1 MIPKVAEWLLIW
13 CEGMAKFR
21 AVVRSGALALLLA
34 LFTTQTAY
42 ASAQKGIQA
51 FQRGKYEEALKYLQP
66 AAEAGDA
73 SAMYVLGQ
81 MYASGRGITKDEK
94 AASDLFLKASNLGD
108 PNAQQSLGSALM
120 LGEGIEQDMVEAL
133 KWFIISGRAGNKD
146 AISYTEKVGRFLSRD
161 MQREAR
167 HKAREWQ
174 NANPKK
180 DPASQ

>member
-1 MIPKVAEWLLIW
+1 MLTLCV
-13 CEGMAKFR
+13 
-21 AVVRSGALALLLA
+21 
-34 LFTTQTAY
+34 TQTAY

-66 AAEAGDA
+66 AAEAGEA

-94 AASDLFLKASNLGD
+94 MATGLFLKAANLGD
-108 PNAQQSLGSALM
+108 ANAQQSLGSALM

-133 KWFIISGRAGNKD
+133 KWFIISARAGNKD
-146 AISYTEKVGRFLSRD
+146 AASYTAKVGRFLSRD

-167 HKAREWQ
+167 QKALEWQ
-174 NANPKK
+174 KANTGK
-180 DPASQ
+180 DADSSQ

>member
-1 MIPKVAEWLLIW
+1 
-13 CEGMAKFR
+13 MAKIR
-21 AVVRSGALALLLA
+21 TVVRSGALALLLA
-34 LFTTQTAY
+34 LFATQTVY

-94 AASDLFLKASNLGD
+94 AATDLFLKAANLGD

-146 AISYTEKVGRFLSRD
+146 ALSYTKTVGRFLSRD

-167 HKAREWQ
+167 GKALEWQ
-174 NANPKK
+174 KANAKK
-180 DPASQ
+180 DADAKQ

>member
-1 MIPKVAEWLLIW
+1 M
-13 CEGMAKFR
+13 GMAKFTTGI
-21 AVVRSGALALLLA
+21 RSGALALLLT
-34 LFTTQTAY
+34 LFATQVVY

-81 MYASGRGITKDEK
+81 MYASGRGIAKDEK
-94 AASDLFLKASNLGD
+94 AASDLFLKAANLGD

-133 KWFIISGRAGNKD
+133 KWFIISARAGNKG
-146 AISYTEKVGRFLSRD
+146 AISYTQKVGRFLSRD

-167 HKAREWQ
+167 QKALAWQ
-174 NANPKK
+174 KAHTEK
-180 DPASQ
+180 DPDAKQ

>member
-1 MIPKVAEWLLIW
+1 M
-13 CEGMAKFR
+13 GMAQFR
-21 AVVRSGALALLLA
+21 SGIRSGALALLLT
-34 LFTTQTAY
+34 LFATQAAY
-42 ASAQKGIQA
+42 ASGQKGIQA

-66 AAEAGDA
+66 AAEAGEA

-81 MYASGRGITKDEK
+81 MYASGRGIAKDEK
-94 AASDLFLKASNLGD
+94 MATDLFHKAANLGD

-146 AISYTEKVGRFLSRD
+146 ALAYAQKVGRFLSRD

-167 HKAREWQ
+167 GKAFAWQ
-174 NANPKK
+174 KAHAEK
-180 DPASQ
+180 DPDTKQ